1 MSWTLI
7 LANLAPL
14 FLGLGAVAAFSWF
27 VDVLMGEVYRPSKSS
42 KEETTEKEE
51 QPDAI
56 DLRRG
61 IVRLVGLLGIPFGVL
76 CFTSLISILLN
87 PGHPYG
93 DILTLSLLA
102 WTGIALFLTPISKLP
117 WAALMGLAAGIIAV
131 IAVIIIAPIIPAFIT
146 EQIALK
152 WILIG
157 VFIFV
162 GVIVFGLF
170 KWAESL
176 LELICTILG
185 SRPLLLILS
194 FIGVIQAIALIFLG
208 GSGGILWLFMFH

>member
-1 MSWTLI
+1 MSWTFI

-14 FLGLGAVAAFSWF
+14 FLVLGGVAAFSWF
-27 VDVLMGEVYRPSKSS
+27 VDVLMGEVYRPSKG
-42 KEETTEKEE
+42 EEEKTNDKQEKT
-51 QPDAI
+51 DVV
-56 DLRRG
+56 DWRRG

-76 CFTSLISILLN
+76 CFISLISILLN
-87 PGHPYG
+87 PGHPYS
-93 DILTLSLLA
+93 DMLTMGLLA

-131 IAVIIIAPIIPAFIT
+131 IAVILIAPLIPEFIL

-157 VFIFV
+157 VFIIV
-162 GVIVFGLF
+162 GVLVFGLF

-194 FIGVIQAIALIFLG
+194 FACVIQAIALILFIG
-208 GSGGILWLFMFH
+208 NGGILWLFIH

>member
-7 LANLAPL
+7 LANLAPV
-14 FLGLGAVAAFSWF
+14 FLGLGGVAAFSWF
-27 VDVLMGEVYRPSKSS
+27 VDVLMGEVYRPSKGEEEKTND
-42 KEETTEKEE
+42 KEEKT
-51 QPDAI
+51 DAVGW
-56 DLRRG
+56 RRG
-61 IVRLVGLLGIPFGVL
+61 VVRLVGLLGIPFGVL
-76 CFTSLISILLN
+76 CFISLISILLN

-93 DILTLSLLA
+93 DLLTMGLLA

-131 IAVIIIAPIIPAFIT
+131 IAVIIIAPLIPEFIL

-157 VFIFV
+157 VFVIV
-162 GVIVFGLF
+162 GVLVFGLF

-185 SRPLLLILS
+185 SRPLLLVLS
-194 FIGVIQAIALIFLG
+194 FACVIQAIALVLFVG
-208 GSGGILWLFMFH
+208 NGGILWLFIH

>member
-27 VDVLMGEVYRPSKSS
+27 VDVLMGEVYRPPEDN
-42 KEETTEKEE
+42 KEKTDEKEE
-51 QPDAI
+51 EQTAGI
-56 DLRRG
+56 DWRRG
-61 IVRLVGLLGIPFGVL
+61 IVRLIGLLGIPFGVL
-76 CFTSLISILLN
+76 CFISLISILLN

-93 DILTLSLLA
+93 DILTLCLLA

-131 IAVIIIAPIIPAFIT
+131 IAVTLIAPIIPAFIT

-152 WILIG
+152 WI
-157 VFIFV
+157 
-162 GVIVFGLF
+162 
-170 KWAESL
+170 
-176 LELICTILG
+176 
-185 SRPLLLILS
+185 
-194 FIGVIQAIALIFLG
+194 
-208 GSGGILWLFMFH
+208 

>member
-1 MSWTLI
+1 LSWTLI

-27 VDVLMGEVYRPSKSS
+27 VDVLMGEVYRPSKSNE
-42 KEETTEKEE
+42 EETTEKEE
-51 QPDAI
+51 RTDAI
-56 DLRRG
+56 DWRRG
-61 IVRLVGLLGIPFGVL
+61 IVRLIGLLGIPFGVL
-76 CFTSLISILLN
+76 CFISLISILLN

-93 DILTLSLLA
+93 DMLTMCLLA

-131 IAVIIIAPIIPAFIT
+131 IAVTIVAPLIPEFII

-157 VFIFV
+157 VFIIV
-162 GVIVFGLF
+162 GVLVFGLF

-176 LELICTILG
+176 LELVCTILG

-194 FIGVIQAIALIFLG
+194 FVGVIQAIALIFFG
-208 GSGGILWLFMFH
+208 GNGGILWLFIH